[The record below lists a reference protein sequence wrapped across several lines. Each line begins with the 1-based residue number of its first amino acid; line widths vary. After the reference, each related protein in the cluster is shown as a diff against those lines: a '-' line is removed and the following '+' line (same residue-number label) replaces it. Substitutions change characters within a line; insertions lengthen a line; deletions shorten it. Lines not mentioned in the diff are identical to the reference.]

1 MSSKPLIGLLFLV
14 GCGGAAPA
22 GPEGAKAPPIAAE
35 AEATFAV
42 FHGTPPKD
50 AAKTVRLRLRSP
62 PSELTAFLADTGSA
76 PEITVTTIPNDDQ
89 LPLRREVLVAEAGPH
104 GRALESAAAVSL
116 VHAEGRP
123 GARQG
128 LLRWTAW
135 AALLA
140 AGDDG
145 VIVDLATWKSLDSKG
160 FQDALAAPG
169 WLEAQVVPSIWEES
183 PTALG
188 FATRGMARLGLPDV
202 EQGGV
207 PKADGR
213 PAFEAFMAAVTE
225 LRTQGQAALG
235 TTVGAF
241 TLVPCERPREAYTR
255 TCVRLKA
262 AP

>member
-1 MSSKPLIGLLFLV
+1 MRSLILLGFLA
-14 GCGGAAPA
+14 GCGGAPKT
-22 GPEGAKAPPIAAE
+22 EGAPDLAGARPLAAE

-62 PSELTAFLADTGSA
+62 PPQLNTFLADTGSA
-76 PEITVTTIPNDDQ
+76 PEITVTTVPNDDQ

-160 FQDALAAPG
+160 FLESLTAPE
-169 WLEAQVVPSIWEES
+169 WLEAQVVPSIWEEADG
-183 PTALG
+183 TLG

-207 PKADGR
+207 AKADGR
-213 PAFEAFMAAVTE
+213 TAFDAFMAAVAE
-225 LRTQGQAALG
+225 LRTRGQAVEGEA
-235 TTVGAF
+235 VNAF

-255 TCVRLKA
+255 ACVRLKP